1 MSDYNEQTLMEA
13 VIKRVAAT
21 PDPRLRQI
29 MTSLVKH
36 LHGCVREVRPTWE
49 ELLAGIQFLTAVGQ
63 KCDDKRQEFIL
74 LSDSLGVSMLVDLI
88 SYGKVGNATE
98 SDLLG
103 PAWVEAAPELP
114 LGSNLATHPSDGE
127 PCVITGSVASLD
139 GTPLAGAVV
148 DFWEADGDGFYD
160 LQKPSGPN
168 LRARLR
174 TDDSGQ
180 FWFLAVRPVSYGIP
194 TDGPVGAMLR
204 ATNRHNMRAAHLHFM
219 ISAPAHDR
227 LVTQLF
233 LTGDQYLDSD
243 SVFGVKESLVV
254 DCDPLRR
261 MKKRRNTKSRRRFI
275 VCTTTLCSSL
285 PRHGAFLKAW
295 ARSMT
300 RRHDVLD
307 PNGPRAP
314 RQPLRGLRRPR
325 ARVDHRCRC
334 STTGSTKTWQSRRK
348 RAERPKRSLPCS
360 PPCRSTPAETRGEDR
375 F

>member
-1 MSDYNEQTLMEA
+1 MSEYNEQTLMEA
-13 VIKRVAAT
+13 VIKSVAAT

-36 LHGCVREVRPTWE
+36 LHGFVRDVRLTSE
-49 ELLAGIQFLTAVGQ
+49 EWLAGIQFLTAVGQ

-114 LGSNLATHPSDGE
+114 LGSNLAKHPSDGE

-139 GTPLAGAVV
+139 GAPLAGAVV

-160 LQKPSGPN
+160 LQKPNGLN

-174 TDDSGQ
+174 TDASGQ
-180 FWFLAVRPVSYGIP
+180 FWFRAVRPVSYGIP

-204 ATNRHNMRAAHLHFM
+204 ATKRHNMRAAHVHFM
-219 ISAPAHDR
+219 ISAPGHAR

-233 LTGDQYLDSD
+233 VTGDQYLDSD
-243 SVFGVKESLVV
+243 AVFGVKESLVV
-254 DCDPLRR
+254 DCE
-261 MKKRRNTKSRRRFI
+261 
-275 VCTTTLCSSL
+275 
-285 PRHGAFLKAW
+285 
-295 ARSMT
+295 
-300 RRHDVLD
+300 
-307 PNGPRAP
+307 
-314 RQPLRGLRRPR
+314 
-325 ARVDHRCRC
+325 RV
-334 STTGSTKTWQSRRK
+334 
-348 RAERPKRSLPCS
+348 
-360 PPCRSTPAETRGEDR
+360 ETREEAAKYQVEAPFYRMHYDFVLKPAQEDAAA
-375 F
+375 

>member
-13 VIKRVAAT
+13 VIKRVAGA

-36 LHGCVREVRPTWE
+36 LHGFVRDVQPTSE
-49 ELLAGIQFLTAVGQ
+49 EWLAGIQFLTAVGQ

-103 PAWVEAAPELP
+103 PAWVAAAPELP
-114 LGSNLATHPSDGE
+114 LGSNLAEHPGDGE

-139 GTPLAGAVV
+139 RTPLAGAVV
-148 DFWEADGDGFYD
+148 DFWEADGDGLYD
-160 LQKPSGPN
+160 LQKPNGLS

-174 TDDSGQ
+174 TDASGQ
-180 FWFLAVRPVSYGIP
+180 FWFRAVRPVSYGIP

-219 ISAPAHDR
+219 ISAPGHAR

-233 LTGDQYLDSD
+233 VTGDQYLDSD
-243 SVFGVKESLVV
+243 AVFGVKESLVV
-254 DCDPLRR
+254 DCE
-261 MKKRRNTKSRRRFI
+261 
-275 VCTTTLCSSL
+275 
-285 PRHGAFLKAW
+285 
-295 ARSMT
+295 
-300 RRHDVLD
+300 
-307 PNGPRAP
+307 
-314 RQPLRGLRRPR
+314 
-325 ARVDHRCRC
+325 RV
-334 STTGSTKTWQSRRK
+334 
-348 RAERPKRSLPCS
+348 
-360 PPCRSTPAETRGEDR
+360 ETREEAAKYQVEAPFYRMHYDFVLKPAQAEIDLGREGLESRVRDEGPDVDPTR
-375 F
+375 LPAVSAGVV

>member
-1 MSDYNEQTLMEA
+1 MTAIDIHSVESTGPFHWPCASYGAGHTVHKEEAMADYNEQTLMEA

-74 LSDSLGVSMLVDLI
+74 LSDSLGVSMLVDLLNH
-88 SYGKVGNATE
+88 GKVGNATE

-103 PAWVEAAPELP
+103 PAFVEGAPELP

-160 LQKPSGPN
+160 LQKPNGAN

-174 TDDSGQ
+174 TDASGQ
-180 FWFLAVRPVSYGIP
+180 FWFRAVRPVNYGIP
-194 TDGPVGAMLR
+194 TDGPVGAMLE
-204 ATNRHNMRAAHLHFM
+204 ATKRHNMRAAHLHFM
-219 ISAPAHDR
+219 ISAPGHER

-243 SVFGVKESLVV
+243 AVFGVKESLVV
-254 DCDPLRR
+254 DCE
-261 MKKRRNTKSRRRFI
+261 
-275 VCTTTLCSSL
+275 
-285 PRHGAFLKAW
+285 
-295 ARSMT
+295 
-300 RRHDVLD
+300 
-307 PNGPRAP
+307 
-314 RQPLRGLRRPR
+314 
-325 ARVDHRCRC
+325 RV
-334 STTGSTKTWQSRRK
+334 
-348 RAERPKRSLPCS
+348 
-360 PPCRSTPAETRGEDR
+360 ETREEAAKYQVEAPFYRMHYDFVLKPAQAEIDLDR
-375 F
+375 EGLESRVRAGVV